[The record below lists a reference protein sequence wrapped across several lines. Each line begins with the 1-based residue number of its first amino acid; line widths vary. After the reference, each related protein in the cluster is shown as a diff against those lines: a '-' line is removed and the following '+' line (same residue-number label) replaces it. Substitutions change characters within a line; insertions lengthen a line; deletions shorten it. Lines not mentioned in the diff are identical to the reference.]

1 MIGKSS
7 CLSTCFIGSYH
18 HFYIITVVIDY
29 NHGDLPI
36 INLPMK
42 P

>member
-7 CLSTCFIGSYH
+7 CLSTFFIGSYH
-18 HFYIITVVIDY
+18 HFYIAVVIDY